1 MSLEMVARPSTDA
14 IVETRGTGR
23 RPAEPLIRM
32 QSQLCRFGPRKEPE
46 RNEGG
51 SEAGRD
57 VHRRSRAHVQAG
69 GVARARMS
77 EAEPAASAERQRDLS
92 VVHAPGQ
99 DEVECSRWEKV
110 EHVREV
116 TEQDAQV
123 CRVVDQAPRLGT
135 TLAVRAR
142 VDADKLKTPPAHV
155 DGLGLVHP

>member
-23 RPAEPLIRM
+23 R
-32 QSQLCRFGPRKEPE
+32 
-46 RNEGG
+46 
-51 SEAGRD
+51 
-57 VHRRSRAHVQAG
+57 
-69 GVARARMS
+69 
-77 EAEPAASAERQRDLS
+77 SAERQRDLS
-92 VVHAPGQ
+92 VVHVPGQ

-142 VDADKLKTPPAHV
+142 VDADNLNTPPAHV
-155 DGLGLVHP
+155 DGLGLVDQKPRRRQIGQSGCA